1 MKKINIAVLTS
12 CGLLTTAFA
21 GEPTYV
27 PSSKTYKAPEP
38 IVCFSEHEWQVD
50 LFGQYSVGEGPHQAG
65 IFRDHGWGGGIG
77 INYFFT
83 RNLGLGV
90 DAAWLYAKESDISL
104 SPREL
109 LRERIRDRFD
119 DSNDNDHTTIHN
131 FSGSL
136 IWRFPLDEHCLAPYI
151 YVGGGCHVDGEQWA
165 SAHGGVGVEYRI
177 QPQKYGVFLDGRWT
191 YLGDRFGHGDL
202 NFFSTR
208 LGFRFIF

>member
-1 MKKINIAVLTS
+1 MKKINIAVIIS
-12 CGLLTTAFA
+12 CGLLTNAFA
-21 GEPTYV
+21 GEVYV
-27 PSSKTYKAPEP
+27 PSSKTFKAPEP
-38 IVCFSEHEWQVD
+38 IVCFTEHEWQVD

-109 LRERIRDRFD
+109 LRERIRNRFDD
-119 DSNDNDHTTIHN
+119 DSNDNDHTTLHN